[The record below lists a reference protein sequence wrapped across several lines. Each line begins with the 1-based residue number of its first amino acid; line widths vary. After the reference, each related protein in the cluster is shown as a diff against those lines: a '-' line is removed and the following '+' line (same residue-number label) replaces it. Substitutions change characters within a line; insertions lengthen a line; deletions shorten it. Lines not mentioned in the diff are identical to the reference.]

1 MPVSKS
7 VFPQQSENCASPIKL
22 QASCRGFSLS
32 ALGTRDQGRAP
43 RPGIWGGQEMQGQ
56 ECMGD
61 PHPQDPCVRQG
72 LSQPGQIT
80 FTAISWEA

>member
-22 QASCRGFSLS
+22 QTSCRGFSLS

-56 ECMGD
+56 GCMGD